1 MGTLAEYRELDMLRG
16 IATHTA
22 SEQSTSLPAAI
33 RACRKG
39 RLTQDELAAKASVG
53 QSTLSQWETG
63 KSTPDALQL
72 RAIEDACDRPAG
84 WISVQAGLVE
94 LPTSVAEIIAMAP
107 ELSDGDRDILMDVY
121 DGFTRQARA
130 AGPGA

>member
-1 MGTLAEYRELDMLRG
+1 VETLDEYRDLDMMRG
-16 IATHTA
+16 ITTPTDRA
-22 SEQSTSLPAAI
+22 QMTSLPDAI

-72 RAIEDACDRPAG
+72 HAIEVACDRPAG
-84 WISVQAGLVE
+84 WISVQAGLIDVP
-94 LPTSVAEIIAMAP
+94 LTVADAIAMDPAL
-107 ELSDGDRDILMDVY
+107 EDGERVVVMDVY
-121 DGFTRQARA
+121 ESFT
-130 AGPGA
+130 AGRK